1 VEIQATTPR
10 RLWALTRSLPPDAA
24 WCRQGKRWSQQ
35 DELAA
40 IAIER
45 NDAWMRVLAIGQGR
59 KVEKVP
65 PVAPIKHPDR
75 TAGQQAANPDV
86 PARMSTRGEIAAF
99 FGKLRR

>member
-1 VEIQATTPR
+1 MTPR

-24 WCRQGKRWSQQ
+24 WCRQGKRWTQQ

-45 NDAWMRVLAIGQGR
+45 TDAWMRVLAIGQGR
-59 KVEKVP
+59 KPEKVP
-65 PVAPIKHPDR
+65 PVAPIKHTDR
-75 TAGQQAANPDV
+75 ATGGTAIPDV